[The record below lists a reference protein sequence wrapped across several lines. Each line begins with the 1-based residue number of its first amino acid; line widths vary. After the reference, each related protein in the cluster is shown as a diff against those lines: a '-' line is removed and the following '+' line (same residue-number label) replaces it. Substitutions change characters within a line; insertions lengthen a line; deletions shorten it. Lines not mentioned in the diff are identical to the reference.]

1 MRRALATA
9 CVALLGASGTAVGAT
24 VEPVSL
30 PRDHAPHP
38 DFAAEWWYGAGRV
51 QSESGRGYAWF
62 ATVWTAGP
70 GAVGRV
76 NVVDLRRDRI
86 VLSREYV
93 MLGPQRPGAPLSLD
107 VAGFRMS
114 WRPVGSLGRFK
125 VKAPTDDG
133 ALGLTLVPRR
143 RYVLHGRG
151 GIIEQGGGGP
161 SGYYSATRL
170 RATGTLRLGARHIRV
185 RGEGWLDH
193 QWGVSSRP
201 EALRWDWFSC
211 RFADGRDLML
221 YRFLDTDSR
230 PRPEYFTG
238 TLVDRRGRSHR
249 LARFTASPRRPFL
262 HPQGATS
269 TYPLGWRLRVP
280 RARLDLTIRTLA
292 RNQFIRNDLVPSFWE
307 GAAEVVRGPRGLCF
321 VENSREPLPIAL
333 SAPSRR

>member
-1 MRRALATA
+1 LIPRALATA
-9 CVALLGASGTAVGAT
+9 FLALLVASGTAAAAT

-51 QSESGRGYAWF
+51 RSESGRGYAWF

-70 GAVGRV
+70 GAVGRL
-76 NVVDLRRDRI
+76 NVVDLRRDRV

-93 MLGPQRPGAPLSLD
+93 TLGPQPPGAPLSLD
-107 VAGFRMS
+107 VDGFRMS
-114 WRPVGSLGRFK
+114 WRSAGSLGRFK
-125 VKAPTDDG
+125 VEAPTDDG
-133 ALGLTLVPRR
+133 ALSLTLVPRR

-170 RATGTLRLGARHIRV
+170 RATGSLRLGVREIRV

-193 QWGVSSRP
+193 QWGDFSSRP
-201 EALRWDWFSC
+201 EALRWDWFAC

-221 YRFLDTDSR
+221 YRFLDIDSR

-238 TLVDRRGRSHR
+238 TLVGRRGRTYR
-249 LARFTASPRRPFL
+249 LSRFSASPRRPFL
-262 HPQGATS
+262 HPHGATS
-269 TYPLGWRLRVP
+269 TYPLEWRLRVP
-280 RARLDLTIRTLA
+280 RARLDVTIRTLA
-292 RNQFIRNDLVPSFWE
+292 RNQFIRNNLVPSFWE
-307 GAAEVVRGPRGLCF
+307 GAAEVVRGPDALCF
-321 VENSREPLPIAL
+321 VENSREPLPTQLA
-333 SAPSRR
+333 AR

>member
-1 MRRALATA
+1 LIRRALATA
-9 CVALLGASGTAVGAT
+9 CLALLVATGTAAAAA

-51 QSESGRGYAWF
+51 RSESGRGYAWF

-70 GAVGRV
+70 GAVGRL
-76 NVVDLRRDRI
+76 NVVDLRRDRV

-93 MLGPQRPGAPLSLD
+93 TLGPQPPGAPLSLD
-107 VAGFRMS
+107 VDGFRMS
-114 WRPVGSLGRFK
+114 WRSAGSLGRFK
-125 VKAPTDDG
+125 VDAPTDDG
-133 ALGLTLVPRR
+133 ALSLTLVPRR

-170 RATGTLRLGARHIRV
+170 RARGSLRLGVREVRV

-193 QWGVSSRP
+193 QWGDFSSRP
-201 EALRWDWFSC
+201 EALRWDWFAC

-230 PRPEYFTG
+230 PRPRYFTG
-238 TLVDRRGRSHR
+238 TLVGRRGRTYR
-249 LARFTASPRRPFL
+249 LSRFSASPRRPFL
-262 HPQGATS
+262 NRREPRPPIRSDGGS
-269 TYPLGWRLRVP
+269 GC
-280 RARLDLTIRTLA
+280 RARGWT
-292 RNQFIRNDLVPSFWE
+292 
-307 GAAEVVRGPRGLCF
+307 
-321 VENSREPLPIAL
+321 
-333 SAPSRR
+333 